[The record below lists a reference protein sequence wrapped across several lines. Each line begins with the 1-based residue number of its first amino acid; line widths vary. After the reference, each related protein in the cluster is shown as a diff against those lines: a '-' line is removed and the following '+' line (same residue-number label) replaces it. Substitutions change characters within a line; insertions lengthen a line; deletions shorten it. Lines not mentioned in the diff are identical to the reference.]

1 MISVVMRVLLILFS
15 VGMLF
20 FVLRSVR
27 KAKVL
32 IDDIIFW
39 VLCSALFIVLAIF
52 PQLASWA
59 AGLLGIQSPINLIY
73 LLVIFV
79 LMVKVFR
86 ASIRLS
92 QLETKIRTLT
102 QEVAAKEY
110 VREEKEPG
118 SAQDA
123 E

>member
-27 KAKVL
+27 KARVL

-73 LLVIFV
+73 LVVIFV
-79 LMVKVFR
+79 LMVKLFR
-86 ASIRLS
+86 VSIRLS
-92 QLETKIRTLT
+92 QLETKVRTLT
-102 QEVAAKEY
+102 QELAAKEC
-110 VREEKEPG
+110 VREEKELG
-118 SAQDA
+118 SRQDA